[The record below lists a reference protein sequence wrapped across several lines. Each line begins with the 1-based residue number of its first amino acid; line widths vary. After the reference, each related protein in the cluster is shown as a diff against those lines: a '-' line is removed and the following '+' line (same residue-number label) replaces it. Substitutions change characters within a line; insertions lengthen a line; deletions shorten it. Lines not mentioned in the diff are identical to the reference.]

1 MNTTKIA
8 YIISLNNLI
17 NEKKN
22 ELLLLSNSFLNGN
35 TQYCLFEAIKR
46 IKELETLVKK
56 LDFDLELLKK
66 YVIALDYRVDF
77 EQRRKIGNLIAEKIL
92 SLFPNNIEP
101 MKKNEF
107 FLSLSIENIE
117 EKINK
122 LNSSKEKVEK
132 EKLSEL
138 REKLNKALNFLKE
151 LTVTKLE
158 EINKSDYDIT
168 KFKLDK
174 PSIIQFI
181 KNEKD
186 TNNEIAIILNL
197 YFIKRKNLNEFMNKS
212 IHNKSVKINFKNIF

>member
-1 MNTTKIA
+1 
-8 YIISLNNLI
+8 
-17 NEKKN
+17 
-22 ELLLLSNSFLNGN
+22 
-35 TQYCLFEAIKR
+35 
-46 IKELETLVKK
+46 
-56 LDFDLELLKK
+56 
-66 YVIALDYRVDF
+66 
-77 EQRRKIGNLIAEKIL
+77 
-92 SLFPNNIEP
+92 

-174 PSIIQFI
+174 LSIIQFI

-197 YFIKRKNLNEFMNKS
+197 YFIIRKNLNEFMNKS